1 MKSSPLVPS
10 LAAIMLAAALPAF
23 AQNASKAEVIA
34 LVDKAVANI
43 EKKGAEEACKDFAD
57 PKGGYVQGELYVF
70 VQDEKMK
77 MTCHSANP
85 KMNGKDMSELKD
97 ANGKRFTKEM
107 LDVAMSNK
115 PGWVDYTWVN
125 PVNKALEPKTSY
137 IRLAAGKYTV
147 GVGIYKK

>member
-1 MKSSPLVPS
+1 MTTSRFIPTF
-10 LAAIMLAAALPAF
+10 AALMLAAALPAF
-23 AQNASKAEVIA
+23 AQNSTKAEAIA

-43 EKKGAEEACKDFAD
+43 DKKGIEEACKDFAD
-57 PKGGYVQGELYVF
+57 PKGAFFQKELYVF

-85 KMNGKDMSELKD
+85 KMNGKDMSEIKD
-97 ANGKRFTKEM
+97 ANGKRFSKEM

-115 PGWVDYTWVN
+115 PGWVDYVWVN
-125 PVNKALEPKTSY
+125 PITKALEPKTSY